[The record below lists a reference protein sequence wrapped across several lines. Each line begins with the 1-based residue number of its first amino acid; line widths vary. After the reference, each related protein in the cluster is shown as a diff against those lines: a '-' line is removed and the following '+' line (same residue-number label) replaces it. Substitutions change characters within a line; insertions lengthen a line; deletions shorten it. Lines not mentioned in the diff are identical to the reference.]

1 MQLDFVEIATADGL
15 ALPGAYLA
23 PAAGTA
29 VPGRAVDAVV
39 LNPGTGGPFHS
50 RVPLGLGAAL
60 AEAGYAALAMS
71 TRGHGIAWRDAP
83 GRRYLGSA
91 FESIAECG
99 LDFRGA
105 FDLLAERGHSR
116 VALLGHSLGGTK
128 ALYHAAH
135 DPDPRLAAAIS
146 CSGPR
151 WSASF
156 YEASER
162 RDDFV
167 RNRDRAQA
175 LVDAGRGDELM
186 EFDFPI
192 GPSLIR
198 ADGWLEKYD
207 GETYNIETWCHRIRV
222 PLLRVEGE
230 LEQGVVQRG
239 VAELLMERATES
251 PHRRSVVIPGGDHFY
266 TTVLDDVA
274 AAAVDWLDG
283 LPLPQH
289 ATAGAPPARAR

>member
-1 MQLDFVEIATADGL
+1 MQVELVEITTEDGV

-29 VPGRAVDAVV
+29 ARERAVDAVV
-39 LNPGTGGPFHS
+39 LNPGTGGAFHS
-50 RVPLGLGAAL
+50 RVLLDIGAAL
-60 AEAGYAALAMS
+60 AEAGYGALTMS
-71 TRGHGIAWRDAP
+71 TRGHDIAWRHAA

-91 FESIAECG
+91 FESIADCG

-105 FDLLAERGHSR
+105 FDLLAARGHTR
-116 VALLGHSLGGTK
+116 LALLGHSLGGTK

-135 DPDPRLAAAIS
+135 DPDPRLDAVVS

-162 RDDFV
+162 AEDFR
-167 RNRDRAQA
+167 RNRDRARA
-175 LVDAGRGDELM
+175 LVEAGRPDELM
-186 EFDFPI
+186 KFDFPI

-198 ADGWLEKYD
+198 AAGWLEKYG
-207 GETYNIETWCHRIRV
+207 GETYNIASWCDRIAV

-239 VAELLMERATES
+239 VADLLMERATASE
-251 PHRRSVVIPGGDHFY
+251 HRRAVIIPGGDHAY
-266 TTVLDDVA
+266 STVLGEVA
-274 AAAVDWLDG
+274 AAVVGWLDE
-283 LPLPQH
+283 LPVAAPTP
-289 ATAGAPPARAR
+289 ATASSAS